1 MKLFVTIFILFCFT
15 LSVKSQ
21 DSTSTNQLQKIKK
34 VNYGIIVGSHFS
46 SFSKDNYAFG
56 TYTIPYVS
64 YNLTPKTSINAGLLI
79 SSSNSYFK
87 NNSEYSPYNSISG
100 NFIYLSAKHQVND
113 RLIISGSILVN
124 PNKTYNSEMN
134 NFNKNIQSSSI
145 GFDYK
150 INDHLYFGT
159 EFNFSNVNNPL
170 NHSPFHS
177 QSPIFNN
184 W

>member
-1 MKLFVTIFILFCFT
+1 MKIFTTIFIILSIAF
-15 LSVKSQ
+15 SVKSQ
-21 DSTSTNQLQKIKK
+21 DSTEVIKMHKK
-34 VNYGIIVGSHFS
+34 VNYGIIVGTQFK
-46 SFSKDNYAFG
+46 SFSKGNYSIG
-56 TYTIPYVS
+56 TYTIPYIS

-79 SSSNSYFK
+79 SS
-87 NNSEYSPYNSISG
+87 NNMCFNNRTDYRPYNSISG
-100 NFIYLSAKHQVND
+100 NLFYLSAKHQVND
-113 RLIISGSILVN
+113 RLIIAGSMLIN
-124 PNKTYNSEMN
+124 TNKTYNSEMN

-150 INDHLYFGT
+150 ISDHLFFGT

>member
-1 MKLFVTIFILFCFT
+1 MKILTTIFFIFCIAF
-15 LSVKSQ
+15 SVKSQ
-21 DSTSTNQLQKIKK
+21 DTTEVIQLHKK
-34 VNYGIIVGSHFS
+34 FNYGIIVGTHFS

-79 SSSNSYFK
+79 SSNNTYFK
-87 NNSEYSPYNSISG
+87 NNSDYSPYNSISG
-100 NFIYLSAKHQVND
+100 NFLYLSAKHQVND

-124 PNKTYNSEMN
+124 TNKTYNSELN

-150 INDHLYFGT
+150 ITDHLYFGT